1 MLVTNV
7 KNVST
12 EEAHKLICENKEFI
26 ILDVRTKEEYDKGH
40 IPGAKLIP
48 VEVIPMNL
56 AQLDKYKDKPVL
68 VYCASGAKSAVAI
81 ITLENN
87 GFKNIY
93 NLSNGIYFWKYTL
106 SKKKH
111 YLIW

>member
-1 MLVTNV
+1 MLDTNV
-7 KNVST
+7 INVSA

-48 VEVIPMNL
+48 IEVISTKL
-56 AQLDKYKDKPVL
+56 AQLYKYKDKPVL
-68 VYCASGAKSAVAI
+68 VYCSSGAKSPVAI

-87 GFKNIY
+87 DFKNIY
-93 NLSNGIYFWKYTL
+93 NLSGGIFSWKYTL

-111 YLIW
+111 YLMG